1 LKTASSGDYSAPQL
15 PIGHYSVTV
24 EAQGFKKFVQSG
36 IALNVNDTLTVSPAL
51 TVGSANQVVNVESS
65 AQTVNLESAVATGV
79 VTGHQIR
86 ELSLANRNF
95 LELSFLIPGTS
106 NSGNTSFFPGAT
118 APLGTNLVTIQVNG
132 GRREENNFMV
142 DGADNIDR
150 GSNLTLLSFPSVDSG
165 HPRSVL
171 LTPGRMD

>member
-1 LKTASSGDYSAPQL
+1 
-15 PIGHYSVTV
+15 
-24 EAQGFKKFVQSG
+24 
-36 IALNVNDTLTVSPAL
+36 
-51 TVGSANQVVNVESS
+51 
-65 AQTVNLESAVATGV
+65 
-79 VTGHQIR
+79 
-86 ELSLANRNF
+86 
-95 LELSFLIPGTS
+95 
-106 NSGNTSFFPGAT
+106 
-118 APLGTNLVTIQVNG
+118 VTIQVNG